1 MRRTT
6 GSILPD
12 IDVIDAPSQLI
23 MEIGAGRGSR
33 RIDLGQYYPRARNS
47 RR

>member
-1 MRRTT
+1 MSAEVMRRTT

-23 MEIGAGRGSR
+23 MEIGAG
-33 RIDLGQYYPRARNS
+33 
-47 RR
+47 